1 MLQKPLYQSY
11 YIGSK
16 NVFAGEYPGDKYG
29 EKAETKLQQMIR
41 FGVRHF
47 IDLTEAG
54 ELTPYAHLLPPECTH
69 TRFPI
74 RDVSVPQ
81 SVDEVC
87 KLILRIKELASRDD
101 GYVYVHCWGGV
112 GRTGVIV
119 ACYLAEEMEKLSFD
133 EVMKNLRDHF
143 SDMPKSAHRVTPETK
158 EQEAFVARY
167 IEEVRGRMNPSGA
180 RDGEHGG

>member
-29 EKAETKLQQMIR
+29 EKAETKLQQMIL

-47 IDLTEAG
+47 IDLTEEG
-54 ELTPYAHLLPPECTH
+54 ELTPYAQLLPPDCTH

-74 RDVSVPQ
+74 RDVSTPK
-81 SVDEVC
+81 SVDDVYRLMET
-87 KLILRIKELASRDD
+87 IKALANRDN
-101 GYVYVHCWGGV
+101 GYVYIHCWGGV

-119 ACYLAEEMEKLSFD
+119 ACYLAEEMENPSFD
-133 EVMKNLRDHF
+133 GVMKSLRDRF

-167 IEEVRGRMNPSGA
+167 IEGVEA
-180 RDGEHGG
+180 RR